1 MYFLG
6 FMKDI
11 SGIEEKL
18 HTWTVFKS
26 RFELKCNIHRK
37 LRTRELTEIHRK
49 KFWLLACVILHDI
62 IFFVSSSEAQIF
74 PFSLISLSVVV
85 IDSIN
90 TDFPTISVILEPK
103 YDHFYFWDKNHCNTQ
118 PNDLFTII
126 FTLFFTDNLLGRC
139 NNDSNQLLAQSFL
152 FQRVMPVLFT
162 FEHIQLP
169 DIQTGNLDVCSVHIA
184 AFFLS

>member
-49 KFWLLACVILHDI
+49 KFWLLACVIFHDI

-126 FTLFFTDNLLGRC
+126 FTLFFTDTRFSDAVTTILINYWPRASSFSVWCLFCLHL
-139 NNDSNQLLAQSFL
+139 NTFNFQIFKLVTSMFVQS
-152 FQRVMPVLFT
+152 T
-162 FEHIQLP
+162 
-169 DIQTGNLDVCSVHIA
+169 
-184 AFFLS
+184 